1 MEHGKTMG
9 ASISRLL
16 LAGTLFLCAW
26 GRLGAQDFGLGATA
40 STNVAAVNSTLT
52 FTVNVT
58 NLTSF
63 QLANVLVTNTF
74 VGSASVRLLSFAPT
88 TITVLTN
95 ANTAIYVLDVLPPG
109 GAAQV
114 VTTLRPT
121 SSGIISNLIVVAPT
135 TITNRASTNVVVT
148 VQPPASDL
156 AISVTSPSGGVL
168 VNDQINYGI
177 RVTNQGS
184 TTATSVQITN
194 ADFSA
199 FQLLS
204 VVPGNQ
210 AYSLTNGTLT
220 MNLGSLAGGAATNL
234 QLKLQPT
241 NAGLWGLTSSV
252 FAASI
257 TDSDLTNN
265 TATASITVGE
275 LIAGELVAANL
286 TSMVYDP
293 QTGLMKQTVRVT
305 NTGTNTYGAARLIVS
320 GLTNQ
325 LYNAVG
331 TNGGNPYVVYAG
343 QLAPG
348 QSVDLVLEYFVPT
361 RLPINVPDSAYAAYG
376 TTALNLQVDPGQPP
390 NITGITNL
398 GSYGFLVEF
407 EAIQGR
413 SYSVLYSDDMFSST
427 TYIAQPPIVA
437 PGSRVQWIDNGP
449 PKTISHPATN
459 TSRLYRVRLNP

>member
-1 MEHGKTMG
+1 M
-9 ASISRLL
+9 
-16 LAGTLFLCAW
+16 
-26 GRLGAQDFGLGATA
+26 AQDFGLGASA
-40 STNVAAVNSTLT
+40 STNLATVNSTVT

-58 NLTSF
+58 NSSGF
-63 QLANVLVTNTF
+63 QLVNVYVTNTF
-74 VGSASVRLLSFAPT
+74 EGSASIQLLSFAPN

-95 ANTAIYVLDVLPPG
+95 ANTAIYVLDLLPSG
-109 GAAQV
+109 GTAQM

-121 SSGIISNLIVVAPT
+121 SPGTISNLIVVAPT
-135 TITNRASTNVVVT
+135 TITNRAFTNVVVT
-148 VQPPASDL
+148 VQPPAADL
-156 AISVTSPSGGVL
+156 AVGVTPPAGGVL
-168 VNDQINYGI
+168 VNDQINYAI
-177 RVTNQGS
+177 MVTNLGS
-184 TTATSVQITN
+184 TSATSVQLTN
-194 ADFSA
+194 WDFSA
-199 FQLLS
+199 FKLLS
-204 VVPGNQ
+204 VSPANL

-241 NAGLWGLTSSV
+241 NAGVWGLTSSV
-252 FAASI
+252 FAANI
-257 TDSDLTNN
+257 TDSNPTN
-265 TATASITVGE
+265 SITTTSIAVGA
-275 LIAGELVAANL
+275 LLAGELVAANL
-286 TSMVYDP
+286 NSMVYDP

-305 NTGTNTYGAARLIVS
+305 NVGTNTYGAARLVVS
-320 GLTNQ
+320 GLTNR

-343 QLAPG
+343 QLAPA
-348 QSVDLVLEYFVPT
+348 QNVDLVLEYFIPT

-376 TTALNLQVDPGQPP
+376 TTAVNLQVDPGSPP
-390 NITGITNL
+390 NFTAITNL
-398 GSYGFLVEF
+398 GSYGFLLEF

-413 SYSVLYSDDMFSST
+413 SYSVLYCDDLTFTT